1 MRADKASATSWW
13 RHALE
18 VCTTSQVAGTAA
30 STTGRISRVRRPPNR
45 NRGRIDVLR
54 TDQRGSNREVGRWR
68 AGPGVCS
75 VTLFYGRFE
84 RGGGEKVASGD
95 GTSVGCREA
104 CLTMNHPPFMKGGKP
119 SVDFDRPIAAL
130 GA

>member
-1 MRADKASATSWW
+1 MTLWPGCVYGDA
-13 RHALE
+13 
-18 VCTTSQVAGTAA
+18 
-30 STTGRISRVRRPPNR
+30 I
-45 NRGRIDVLR
+45 LR
-54 TDQRGSNREVGRWR
+54 S
-68 AGPGVCS
+68 
-75 VTLFYGRFE
+75 FE

-104 CLTMNHPPFMKGGKP
+104 CLAMNHPPFMKGGKP